1 MRKKDFLRMF
11 YEDKTKQTFLQFA
24 LTKAINIKD
33 EEKFKFYSLWI
44 NDLEARMTD
53 YINKNSKLV
62 KRIDFVKESQKYR
75 IDSEEQKAYA
85 KHILGKEM
93 TIEEIQEWVETKEW

>member
-1 MRKKDFLRMF
+1 MRQKDFLRMF

-33 EEKFKFYSLWI
+33 EEKFKFYTLWI

-53 YINKNSKLV
+53 YINKNAKLV

-75 IDSEEQKAYA
+75 IDTEEQKVYA
-85 KHILGKEM
+85 KHILNKEM
-93 TIEEIQEWVETKEW
+93 TIDEIQEWMETKEW